1 MSTQIRE
8 DQSKITLI
16 PTREKSL
23 RMILL
28 QHVINRKTPKSCII
42 TQPWRNYGRG
52 KWTQA
57 ISWVPGLSSYS
68 ITGWFNPEGA
78 VSTCLVSVHPE
89 GTHWLAS
96 VTHLQMVLKQARER
110 TWTVL
115 TQNPQNTHKSPP
127 SPPLRLETCRTLG
140 SVTKVLNWSSKEPE
154 GQTGQD

>member
-1 MSTQIRE
+1 MPKRKNHVIQMSTQIRE

-16 PTREKSL
+16 PTRENSL

-57 ISWVPGLSSYS
+57 VSWVPGLSYS
-68 ITGWFNPEGA
+68 TKGWFNPEGA

-115 TQNPQNTHKSPP
+115 TQNPQNTHKSP
-127 SPPLRLETCRTLG
+127 SPPPPSWDLQNLGVSHQSLKLER
-140 SVTKVLNWSSKEPE
+140 
-154 GQTGQD
+154 